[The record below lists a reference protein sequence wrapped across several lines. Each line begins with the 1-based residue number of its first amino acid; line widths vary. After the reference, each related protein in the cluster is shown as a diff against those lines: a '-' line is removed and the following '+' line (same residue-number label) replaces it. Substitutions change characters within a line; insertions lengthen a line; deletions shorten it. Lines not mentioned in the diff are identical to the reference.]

1 MPRIVERMD
10 ETKMS
15 ERMLQ
20 ELRKTLEKAQTSRS
34 EIEDRSYKGKCVV
47 AFDAKVLKTGVD
59 VEACRALLQEVATE
73 NGNHGELQVDLSELA
88 NGYFY
93 VYGLPLIP
101 TAMDEGTLS
110 EVLTEEEL
118 LKDALRELAE
128 KLKNALDEF
137 VSSMPA

>member
-1 MPRIVERMD
+1 
-10 ETKMS
+10 MS

-20 ELRKTLEKAQTSRS
+20 ELRKTLEKAQALGSK
-34 EIEDRSYKGKCVV
+34 IEDCGQKNSCVV

-59 VEACRALLQEVATE
+59 VEACRALLQKVAAK
-73 NGNHGELQVDLSELA
+73 NGNHGALQVDLSGLA

-93 VYGLPLIP
+93 VYGLPLNP
-101 TAMDEGTLS
+101 TAMDEETPGD
-110 EVLTEEEL
+110 VLTEDEL

>member
-1 MPRIVERMD
+1 
-10 ETKMS
+10 MS

-20 ELRKTLEKAQTSRS
+20 ELRKTLEKAQAPGSK
-34 EIEDRSYKGKCVV
+34 IEDRGQKNTCVV

-59 VEACRALLQEVATE
+59 VEACRALLQEVAAK
-73 NGNHGELQVDLSELA
+73 NGSHGELQVDLSGLA

-93 VYGLPLIP
+93 VYGLPLDP
-101 TAMDEGTLS
+101 TAMDEEMS
-110 EVLTEEEL
+110 SYVNEEEL

-137 VSSMPA
+137 VSSMPAQ